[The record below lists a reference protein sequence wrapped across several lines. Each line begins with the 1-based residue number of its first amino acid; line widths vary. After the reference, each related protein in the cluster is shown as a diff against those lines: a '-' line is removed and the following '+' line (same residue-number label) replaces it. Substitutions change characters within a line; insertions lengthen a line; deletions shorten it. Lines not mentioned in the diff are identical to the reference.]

1 MAQVRYPLLY
11 QLNTRVWLTE
21 LSRKLGRTATLDAIP
36 DATLDR
42 LAERGF
48 EDVWF
53 LSVWQTGL
61 DHPWVEEHPE
71 YYIPST
77 ELDLAQ
83 APQNYTWVKRP
94 QGTRPGHY

>member
-48 EDVWF
+48 E
-53 LSVWQTGL
+53 
-61 DHPWVEEHPE
+61 
-71 YYIPST
+71 
-77 ELDLAQ
+77 LDLAQ
-83 APQNYTWVKRP
+83 APQNYTWVERP